1 MKWNKWEAA
10 NKSSH
15 KEIRR
20 RRRRRKREISSHL
33 AIELRSIK
41 STRSSATIQ
50 ITPHCKLESENVRHA
65 EAQIS
70 FPPLFSPSKKKEKK
84 RKTNPSNPI
93 PALPEEPGRHYRIA
107 SGMQR
112 HLWAPKAMK
121 REAGGAR
128 KSPLLPPMGPGPSSA
143 VAPHSA
149 IVAKLLWQGQHF
161 SKAPKK
167 FSSIAKRQTN
177 PIQSRN
183 FLFTSFSLP
192 SPPLPPPPPP
202 PSSSTSTSSSCY
214 FFLFQT
220 FLKRPEFLTSA
231 PEKERK
237 SRKKEALIYLLISLC
252 QHAVKLTRVNC
263 WSEPCLP
270 LH

>member
-1 MKWNKWEAA
+1 MSGMQK
-10 NKSSH
+10 
-15 KEIRR
+15 
-20 RRRRRKREISSHL
+20 RKFPS
-33 AIELRSIK
+33 
-41 STRSSATIQ
+41 
-50 ITPHCKLESENVRHA
+50 
-65 EAQIS
+65 
-70 FPPLFSPSKKKEKK
+70 PPLFSPSKKKEKK

-192 SPPLPPPPPP
+192 SPPLPPPP
-202 PSSSTSTSSSCY
+202 SSSTSTSSSCY